1 MPEDALDSTRSAVF
15 DAGGGWIGEYE
26 RCSWYVAGTG
36 TFLAGQETDPA
47 VGERGTEQRVAELR
61 VETVVPSERLEA
73 AVAALKLAHPYEE
86 LAYDVYPL
94 IDV

>member
-15 DAGGGWIGEYE
+15 DAGGGQIGEYE
-26 RCSWYVAGTG
+26 RCSWYTAGTG
-36 TFLAGQETDPA
+36 TFLGGEQTDPRIGA
-47 VGERGTEQRVAELR
+47 RGREEHVAELR
-61 VETVVPSERLEA
+61 VETVVSEDRLEA

-94 IDV
+94 VEV